1 MLHCEL
7 SIFLVADW
15 GHFNPISMSWPLV
28 FWILL
33 QHFLEEMTVW
43 TVWLWEAWDSRS
55 PPPTK
60 KKTARYVLCLIGGTG
75 KSNRLKTASFQVVCW
90 IIKCRPFSRTNVSGK
105 CKCHKA
111 FTLPCLISNYLRR
124 FRPIWLL
131 FQLGWQPKTQ
141 IGLGAMQSHSHVG
154 KNVQLTKTPPPPG
167 MEQPCTLENQAS
179 VSYLMLLQRQTLAV
193 FSGCQIQN
201 SLLYSKTTKPQ
212 RMLLTTGR

>member
-1 MLHCEL
+1 
-7 SIFLVADW
+7 
-15 GHFNPISMSWPLV
+15 MSWPLV

-55 PPPTK
+55 PPQK

-154 KNVQLTKTPPPPG
+154 KNVQLTKTPPPLG

-201 SLLYSKTTKPQ
+201 SLLYSNKTSKDATYYRKIVS
-212 RMLLTTGR
+212 LKCADGFGK